1 MSDFE
6 ILIRRNSDA
15 EPDAPHGISIRAN
28 SFVLTRLLRN
38 TSKEPNDYLA
48 APPSQLAF
56 WLVDNWWRLRWECIP
71 PTGMTTEWRLAHD
84 LASIGAFAW
93 PRVVFWGE
101 GNRIGIVSRSDPT
114 GVVGP
119 VRYITNALLFI
130 KGDTFEQGVDRFLTA
145 ASSETQGFGS
155 DREALRTQIDALMA
169 ERSDPDLTEWR
180 KLEARLGYDLDEAPE
195 VLMETLGELRKRF
208 GAEAVAEAAMA
219 VPGPS
224 AASVLEAE
232 IASAQRLHWQ
242 CDLARTAKE
251 VTGVKNDFGEAPWLA
266 AERAAQELRKAT
278 GLATGPISNK
288 QLADLLG
295 VRLRALKTV
304 EASTGR
310 ELTYGVR
317 LNTGRSRGEVVALSS
332 RWSMDRRFEFSR
344 ALADAIW
351 ARTDTLGPLTRAKTE
366 RQKFQRA
373 FAQSLLCPYD
383 DLKAYVG
390 TEAPSDGAM
399 FAAARHFQVSERLV
413 RTVFVNKGIIDRS
426 QIRRISLDDN
436 AEKLEELV
444 EAA

>member
-6 ILIRRNSDA
+6 IQIRRNSDA
-15 EPDAPHGISIRAN
+15 QPDAPHGVSIRAN
-28 SFVLTRLLRN
+28 SFSLTRLLRS
-38 TSKEPNDYLA
+38 TSNEPDDYLE

-56 WLVDNWWRLRWECIP
+56 WLVDNWWRLRWECVP
-71 PTGMTTEWRLAHD
+71 STGMTPEWRLAHD
-84 LASIGAFAW
+84 LANIGAFGW

-101 GNRIGIVSRSDPT
+101 GKRIGIASRSDPT

-119 VRYITNALLFI
+119 VRYLTDALLFI
-130 KGDTFEQGVDRFLTA
+130 KADAFEQGVDKFLTT
-145 ASSETQGFGS
+145 ASNETHGFGS
-155 DREALRTQIDALMA
+155 DRGALRAQIDALMF
-169 ERSDPDLTEWR
+169 ERSNPDLTEWR

-195 VLMETLGELRKRF
+195 VLMEALGELRKNF

-219 VPGPS
+219 VPGPN

-232 IASAQRLHWQ
+232 IASAQKLHWQ

-251 VTGVKNDFGEAPWLA
+251 VTGVKYESGEAPWLA
-266 AERAAQELRKAT
+266 AERTAQALRKAT

-295 VRLRALKTV
+295 VRVRALKTV

-310 ELTYGVR
+310 ELAYGIR

-351 ARTDTLGPLTRAKTE
+351 ARSDTLGPLTRAKTE

-373 FAQSLLCPYD
+373 FAQSLLCPYE

-390 TEAPSDGAM
+390 TDTPSDGAM
-399 FAAARHFQVSERLV
+399 SAAAKNFHVSERLV

-426 QIRRISLDDN
+426 QIRRVGLDDN
-436 AEKLEELV
+436 AEKFEELV
-444 EAA
+444 ESS